1 MRELDTAKVYY
12 LGDLNDLQ
20 KEELL
25 SYLKNNFKLW
35 ESTHSIYEGCLG
47 FEHDSWYQGELTEF
61 GALDSVNALELFQ
74 PNLKIG
80 DTFEYNGFICR
91 VESGVEKWVYDKY
104 QEAYYK
110 TIQCNSNYKEITD
123 KEFIK
128 QLEDNAR

>member
-47 FEHDSWYQGELTEF
+47 FEHDSWYQGELTDF

-74 PNLKIG
+74 PN
-80 DTFEYNGFICR
+80 
-91 VESGVEKWVYDKY
+91 
-104 QEAYYK
+104 
-110 TIQCNSNYKEITD
+110 
-123 KEFIK
+123 
-128 QLEDNAR
+128 